1 MMRTLWQDVRYG
13 FRTLSKNPGFT
24 AVAVLALAL
33 GIGANSAIFSVV
45 NAVLLNPL
53 PFPEEGQLLRLGEGT
68 RGQPLAER
76 GSFSFPD
83 YRDVGA
89 QAQTL
94 AHVAAFWNSGAIL
107 TGEGLEEEQL
117 HGADVTPEYF
127 AVLGTRPELG
137 RVLTDEDDHPNAD
150 AVVISHSLWQ
160 RRFGGRRDVIG
171 QQLKLG
177 SSTMTVVGVMPA
189 GFEYP
194 FRATHQDFWEPLDD
208 RPTPAREQRDN
219 RSYNIIARMKP
230 GVTVGQANAELDT
243 ISRRLEQQ
251 YPDSNTT
258 VLVAGASMRDDVTRD
273 VRPALLILL
282 GAVGFVLLIACANVA
297 NLMLARA
304 TARHKEIAVRTAL
317 GASRWRI
324 VRQLLVESL
333 LLALAGGGA
342 GLLLAVW
349 GAAVLVAASPAD
361 IPRVEQVGLD
371 ARVVAFTLL
380 VSALTGV
387 VFGLVPA
394 LQASKTELTNALK
407 EGGRGTTEGF
417 RRNRARSLLV
427 VAEVALSL
435 VLLIGA
441 GLLIRSFVRLM
452 QTDPGFDPGRVIA
465 LDIPLGRQRYDTPEK
480 QAAFFNQLV
489 ERARQLP
496 GVEAVGLVNNLPL
509 THNVDELTFNIAGRP
524 PFPPGAEAQANDT
537 VVSPGYFE
545 AMKIPLREG
554 RMFSAQDGPDTPRVM
569 LVSQALAR
577 KYFAGQNAVGQ
588 RLVIDYDP
596 PLANVTYE
604 IVGVV
609 GDARRISL
617 EEAAEPE
624 FYVLNDQLPQRR
636 LNLVVRT
643 SAANPASMTAALRG
657 AVAELDKGQTI
668 WQTRTL
674 DQLVSASVAGRRFN
688 MALLGVFA
696 FVALALAALG
706 IYGVMSY
713 SVTRRTHE
721 VGVRMALG
729 ASRGDVLRLIV
740 GQGMALALAGV
751 VVGLAAAFAV
761 TRVLAGL
768 LYGVTATDPLT
779 YAGLALL
786 LAAIAFV
793 SCYLPARRATKVD
806 PMVAL
811 RYE

>member
-1 MMRTLWQDVRYG
+1 MRTLWQDVRYG
-13 FRTLSKNPGFT
+13 LRTLSKNPGFT

-68 RGQPLAER
+68 RGQALAER

-83 YRDVGA
+83 YRDVRA
-89 QAQTL
+89 QARTL

-117 HGADVTPEYF
+117 HGADVSPEYF
-127 AVLGTRPELG
+127 AVLGERPELG
-137 RVLTDEDDHPNAD
+137 RVLTDEDNHPDAD

-160 RRFGGRRDVIG
+160 RRFGGRRDVLG

-177 SSTMTVVGVMPA
+177 GSTMTVVGVMPA

-194 FRATHQDFWEPLDD
+194 FRTAHQDFWEPLDD
-208 RPTPAREQRDN
+208 RPTPAREQRDS

-230 GVTVGQANAELDT
+230 GVTVEQANAELDT

-258 VLVAGASMRDDVTRD
+258 VLIAGASMRDDVTRD

-282 GAVGFVLLIACANVA
+282 GAVAFVLLIACANVA
-297 NLMLARA
+297 NLLLARA

-333 LLALAGGGA
+333 LLALAGGAA

-349 GAAVLVAASPAD
+349 GADVLVAASPSD

-371 ARVVAFTLL
+371 ARVVIFTLL

-387 VFGLVPA
+387 AFGLVPA
-394 LQASKTELTNALK
+394 LQASKTELTGALK
-407 EGGRGTTEGF
+407 EGGRGATEGF

-452 QTDPGFDPGRVIA
+452 QTDPGFDPSRVIA
-465 LDIPLGRQRYDTPEK
+465 LDIPLSRQRYDTEQK

-496 GVEAVGLVNNLPL
+496 GVEAAGLVNNLPL

-524 PFPPGAEAQANDT
+524 PFPPGAEAEANDT

-554 RMFSAQDGPDTPRVM
+554 RMFSAQDGPNAPRVM
-569 LVSQALAR
+569 LVSEALAR
-577 KYFAGQNAVGQ
+577 KYFAGQNPVGQ
-588 RLVIDYDP
+588 RLVIDYDA
-596 PLANVTYE
+596 PLGNVTYE

-609 GDARRISL
+609 GDARRASL
-617 EEAAEPE
+617 EAAAEPE
-624 FYVLNDQLPQRR
+624 FYVLNEQLPQRR

-643 SAANPASMTAALRG
+643 SAANPASMAAALRG
-657 AVAELDKGQTI
+657 AVAELDKEQTV

-674 DQLVSASVAGRRFN
+674 DQLVSASVAARRFN

-696 FVALALAALG
+696 AVALALAALG
-706 IYGVMSY
+706 IYGVMAY
-713 SVTRRTHE
+713 TVTRRTHE

-751 VVGLAAAFAV
+751 AVGLAAAFAV

-768 LYGVTATDPLT
+768 LYGVTTTDPLT
-779 YAGLALL
+779 YACLALL

-806 PMVAL
+806 PGVAL

>member
-1 MMRTLWQDVRYG
+1 MRTLWQDVRYG
-13 FRTLSKNPGFT
+13 LRTLSKNPGFT

-83 YRDVGA
+83 YRDVRA

-107 TGEGLEEEQL
+107 TGAGLEEEQL

-137 RVLTDEDDHPNAD
+137 RVLTDEDNHPNAE

-160 RRFGGRRDVIG
+160 RRFGGRRDVVG

-189 GFEYP
+189 EFEYP
-194 FRATHQDFWEPLDD
+194 FRTPHQDFWEPLDD

-219 RSYNIIARMKP
+219 HSYNVIARMKP
-230 GVTVGQANAELDT
+230 GVTVGQSSAELDT

-258 VLVAGASMRDDVTRD
+258 VLIAGVSMHDDVTRD

-304 TARHKEIAVRTAL
+304 TVRYKEIAVRTAL

-333 LLALAGGGA
+333 LLALAGGAA

-349 GAAVLVAASPAD
+349 GADVLVAASPSD

-371 ARVVAFTLL
+371 ARVVVFTIL
-380 VSALTGV
+380 VSVLTGV
-387 VFGLVPA
+387 AFGLVPA
-394 LQASKTELTNALK
+394 LQASKTELTGALK

-452 QTDPGFDPGRVIA
+452 QTDPGFDPSRVVT
-465 LDIPLGRQRYDTPEK
+465 LDIPLDRHRYDTEEK
-480 QAAFFNQLV
+480 QAAFFDRLV

-496 GVEAVGLVNNLPL
+496 GVEAAGLVNDVPFS
-509 THNVDELTFNIAGRP
+509 HEVDVMTFNIAGRP
-524 PFPPGAEAQANDT
+524 PALPGNEPSAHDT

-545 AMKIPLREG
+545 AMRIPLREG
-554 RMFSAQDGPDTPRVM
+554 RMFSQQDGPNTPRVL
-569 LVSQALAR
+569 LVSEALAR

-588 RLVIDYDP
+588 RLVVDYDP
-596 PLANVTYE
+596 PLGNVTYE

-609 GDARRISL
+609 GDAHRLTL
-617 EEAAEPE
+617 EKAAEPE

-636 LNLVVRT
+636 MNLVVRT

-674 DQLVSASVAGRRFN
+674 GELVSASVAGRRFN

-740 GQGMALALAGV
+740 GQGMMLALAGV
-751 VVGLAAAFAV
+751 AVGLAAAFAV

-768 LYGVTATDPLT
+768 LFGVTATDPLT

>member
-1 MMRTLWQDVRYG
+1 MRTLWQDVRYG

>member
-1 MMRTLWQDVRYG
+1 MRTLWQDVRYG
-13 FRTLSKNPGFT
+13 LRTLSKNPGFT

-68 RGQPLAER
+68 RGQALAER

-83 YRDVGA
+83 YRDVRA
-89 QAQTL
+89 QARTL

-117 HGADVTPEYF
+117 HGADVSPEYF
-127 AVLGTRPELG
+127 AVLGERPELG
-137 RVLTDEDDHPNAD
+137 RVLTDEDNHPDAD

-160 RRFGGRRDVIG
+160 RRFGGRRDVLG

-177 SSTMTVVGVMPA
+177 GSTMTVVGVMPA

-194 FRATHQDFWEPLDD
+194 FRTAHQDFWEPLDD
-208 RPTPAREQRDN
+208 RPTPAREQRDS

-230 GVTVGQANAELDT
+230 GVTVEQANAELDT

-258 VLVAGASMRDDVTRD
+258 VLIAGASMRDDVTRD

-282 GAVGFVLLIACANVA
+282 GAVAFVLLIACANVA
-297 NLMLARA
+297 NLLLARA

-333 LLALAGGGA
+333 LLALAGGAA

-349 GAAVLVAASPAD
+349 GADVLVAASPSD

-371 ARVVAFTLL
+371 ARVVIFTLL

-387 VFGLVPA
+387 AFGLVPA
-394 LQASKTELTNALK
+394 LQASKTELTGALN
-407 EGGRGTTEGF
+407 EGGRGATEGF

-452 QTDPGFDPGRVIA
+452 QTDPGFDPSRVIA
-465 LDIPLGRQRYDTPEK
+465 LDIPLSRQRYDTEQK

-496 GVEAVGLVNNLPL
+496 GVEAAGLVNNLPL

-524 PFPPGAEAQANDT
+524 PFPPGAEAEANDT

-554 RMFSAQDGPDTPRVM
+554 RMFSAQDGPNAPRVM
-569 LVSQALAR
+569 LVSEALAR
-577 KYFAGQNAVGQ
+577 KYFAGQNPVGQ
-588 RLVIDYDP
+588 RLVIDYDA
-596 PLANVTYE
+596 PLGNVTYE

-609 GDARRISL
+609 GDARRASL
-617 EEAAEPE
+617 EAAAEPE
-624 FYVLNDQLPQRR
+624 FYVLNEQLPQRR

-643 SAANPASMTAALRG
+643 SAANPASMAAALRG
-657 AVAELDKGQTI
+657 AVAELDKEQTV

-674 DQLVSASVAGRRFN
+674 DQLVSASVAARRFN

-696 FVALALAALG
+696 AVALALAALG
-706 IYGVMSY
+706 IYGVMAY
-713 SVTRRTHE
+713 TVTRRTHE

-751 VVGLAAAFAV
+751 AVGLAAAFAV

-768 LYGVTATDPLT
+768 LYGVTTTDPLT
-779 YAGLALL
+779 YACLALL

-806 PMVAL
+806 PGVAL

>member
-1 MMRTLWQDVRYG
+1 MRTLWQDVRYG
-13 FRTLSKNPGFT
+13 LRTLSKNPGFT

-68 RGQPLAER
+68 RGQALAER

-83 YRDVGA
+83 YRDVRA
-89 QAQTL
+89 QARTL

-117 HGADVTPEYF
+117 HGADVSPEYF
-127 AVLGTRPELG
+127 AVLGERPELG
-137 RVLTDEDDHPNAD
+137 RVLTDEDNHPDAD

-160 RRFGGRRDVIG
+160 RRFGGRRDVLG

-177 SSTMTVVGVMPA
+177 GSTMTVVGVMPA

-194 FRATHQDFWEPLDD
+194 FRTAHQDFWEPLDD
-208 RPTPAREQRDN
+208 RPTPAREQRDS

-230 GVTVGQANAELDT
+230 GVTVEQANAELDT

-258 VLVAGASMRDDVTRD
+258 VLIAGASMRDDVTRD

-282 GAVGFVLLIACANVA
+282 GAVAFVLLIACANVA
-297 NLMLARA
+297 NLLLARA

-333 LLALAGGGA
+333 LLALAGGAA

-349 GAAVLVAASPAD
+349 GADVLVAASPSD

-371 ARVVAFTLL
+371 ARVVIFTLL

-387 VFGLVPA
+387 AFGLVPA
-394 LQASKTELTNALK
+394 LQASKTELTGALK
-407 EGGRGTTEGF
+407 EGGRGATEGF

-452 QTDPGFDPGRVIA
+452 QTYHGFDPSRVIA
-465 LDIPLGRQRYDTPEK
+465 LDIPLSRQRYDTEQK

-496 GVEAVGLVNNLPL
+496 GVEAAGLVNNLPL

-524 PFPPGAEAQANDT
+524 PFPPGAEAEANDT

-554 RMFSAQDGPDTPRVM
+554 RMFSAQDGPNAPRVM
-569 LVSQALAR
+569 LVSEALAR
-577 KYFAGQNAVGQ
+577 KYFAGQNPVGQ
-588 RLVIDYDP
+588 RLVIDYDA
-596 PLANVTYE
+596 PLGNVTYE

-609 GDARRISL
+609 GDARRASL
-617 EEAAEPE
+617 EAAAEPE
-624 FYVLNDQLPQRR
+624 FYVLNEQLPQRR

-643 SAANPASMTAALRG
+643 SAANPASMAAALRG
-657 AVAELDKGQTI
+657 AVAELDKEQTV

-674 DQLVSASVAGRRFN
+674 DQLVSASVAARRFN

-696 FVALALAALG
+696 AVALALAALG
-706 IYGVMSY
+706 IYGVMAY
-713 SVTRRTHE
+713 TVTRRTHE

-751 VVGLAAAFAV
+751 AVGLAAAFAV

-768 LYGVTATDPLT
+768 LYGVTTTDPLT
-779 YAGLALL
+779 YACLALL

-806 PMVAL
+806 PGVAL

>member
-1 MMRTLWQDVRYG
+1 MESLWQDIRYG
-13 FRTLSKNPGFT
+13 ARALYKNPGFT
-24 AVAVLALAL
+24 AVAALALAL
-33 GIGANSAIFSVV
+33 GIAANSAIFSVV

-53 PFPEEGQLLRLGEGT
+53 PFPEEGELLRLGEGA
-68 RGQPLAER
+68 RGQALAER

-83 YRDVGA
+83 YRDVRA

-94 AHVAAFWNSGAIL
+94 SHVAVYLNSGAML

-127 AVLGTRPELG
+127 AVLGTPPELG
-137 RVLTDEDDHPNAD
+137 RVLTDEDNHPNAE
-150 AVVISHSLWQ
+150 AVVISHSLWR

-171 QQLKLG
+171 KQLKLG

-208 RPTPAREQRDN
+208 RPDPGREARDN
-219 RSYNIIARMKP
+219 HSYNVIARMKP
-230 GVTVGQANAELDT
+230 GVTAEQANAELDT

-258 VLVAGASMRDDVTRD
+258 VLVASATMRDDVTRD

-282 GAVGFVLLIACANVA
+282 GAVAFVLLIACANVA
-297 NLMLARA
+297 NLLLARA
-304 TARHKEIAVRTAL
+304 TARHKEIALRSAL

-324 VRQLLVESL
+324 VRQLMVESI
-333 LLALAGGGA
+333 LLALTGGGV

-349 GAAVLVAASPAD
+349 GIDVLVALSPAD

-371 ARVVAFTLL
+371 ARVVVFTLL
-380 VSALTGV
+380 VSALTGIA
-387 VFGLVPA
+387 FGLVPA
-394 LQASKTELTNALK
+394 LQASKTELTGALK
-407 EGGRGTTEGF
+407 EGGRGTTEGL
-417 RRNRARSLLV
+417 RRNRMRSLLV
-427 VAEVALSL
+427 ITEVALSL

-452 QTDPGFDPGRVIA
+452 QTDPGFDPSRVVA
-465 LDIPLGRQRYDTPEK
+465 LDIPLDRQRYATPEK
-480 QAAFFNQLV
+480 QAAFFDQLV
-489 ERARQLP
+489 ERVRQLP
-496 GVEAVGLVNNLPL
+496 GVEAAGLVNNLPL
-509 THNVDELTFNIAGRP
+509 SHSVDELTFNIAGRA
-524 PFPPGAEAQANDT
+524 PFQPGAEAEAHDT

-545 AMKIPLREG
+545 ALKIPLREG
-554 RMFSAQDGPDTPRVM
+554 RMFSRQDGANAPRVT
-569 LVSQALAR
+569 LISQALAR
-577 KYFAGQNAVGQ
+577 KYFEGQNPVGHQ
-588 RLVIDYDP
+588 LVVDYDTQP
-596 PLANVTYE
+596 AHVTYE

-609 GDARRISL
+609 GDARRTSL
-617 EEAAEPE
+617 ETAAEPE
-624 FYVLNDQLPQRR
+624 FYVLYEQSPQRR
-636 LNLVVRT
+636 MNLVART
-643 SAANPASMTAALRG
+643 SAPDAASTTAALRG
-657 AVAELDKGQTI
+657 AVAELDRVQTV

-688 MALLGVFA
+688 MTLLGVFA

-706 IYGVMSY
+706 IYGVMAY

-729 ASRGDVLRLIV
+729 AQRGDVLRMIV
-740 GQGMALALAGV
+740 GQGMTLALVGV
-751 VVGLAAAFAV
+751 AAGLAAALAL